1 MTTEN
6 NAFENAKHI
15 DETGNEYWS
24 VCTLQTKQGGLQPP
38 ETTAKQQADCW
49 AGAHPTADNRPTS
62 RRSGKET
69 ENNHGYTK

>member
-24 VCTLQTKQGGLQPP
+24 VCT
-38 ETTAKQQADCW
+38 
-49 AGAHPTADNRPTS
+49 
-62 RRSGKET
+62 
-69 ENNHGYTK
+69 